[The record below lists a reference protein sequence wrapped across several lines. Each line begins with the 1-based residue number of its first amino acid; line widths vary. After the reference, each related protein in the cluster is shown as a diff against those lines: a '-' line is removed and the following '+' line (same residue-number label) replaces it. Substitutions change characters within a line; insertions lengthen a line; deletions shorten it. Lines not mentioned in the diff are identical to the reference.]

1 MLFAVL
7 LFELMHAQVAD
18 VTKAKAAVVNEKM
31 EWEELDKQ
39 EQVVAC
45 VLFCKSPHVCLMVEP
60 GAKEGSGVGAQEQCQ
75 SMHTFAHYNQDLMLC
90 RPSLLS
96 LLTGS

>member
-1 MLFAVL
+1 
-7 LFELMHAQVAD
+7 
-18 VTKAKAAVVNEKM
+18 
-31 EWEELDKQ
+31 
-39 EQVVAC
+39 
-45 VLFCKSPHVCLMVEP
+45 MVEP